1 MKRLVFAVAA
11 LAAAL
16 SACGAPPT
24 VAIDLRRS
32 NQVPPLAG
40 LARLRMIVR
49 VCGQS
54 ELALA
59 QNLPL
64 DGSGDPLEASVTPGD
79 LFYVWLQGWEECVGP
94 CVPDSAD
101 AMNQQACVCIEDG
114 QTPMNQIFRYEAC
127 SDWARAEEDA
137 LIPLT
142 LAPVNPDQRLCPPA
156 PMTSCGS

>member
-1 MKRLVFAVAA
+1 MKLLRWFVVLGV
-11 LAAAL
+11 LAG
-16 SACGAPPT
+16 CGGPPT

-32 NQVPPLAG
+32 NDVPPLAG

-49 VCGQS
+49 VCGQN
-54 ELALA
+54 ELAAA

-64 DGSGDPLEASVTPGD
+64 DGSGAPIEAGVTPGE
-79 LFYVWLQGWEECVGP
+79 LFYVWLQGWEECTGP

-114 QTPMNQIFRYEAC
+114 QTPLNQIFRYEAC
-127 SDWARAEEDA
+127 SMWAQSTEDA

-142 LAPVNPDQRLCPPA
+142 LAPVNPDARLCPPP